1 VSRVTAT
8 PGFLCLDL
16 LRLLP
21 VPVGFFRGALIPAP
35 RGLNVPVVLLFVP
48 VTRMIEIS
56 LVVYFDPGTRSD
68 RDRRPGTHFLPFEHS
83 RPRRRNI
90 NVDRRRPVR
99 TGDLRDPH
107 VVDVGGRNCDEN
119 VLRPAVGNRGEE
131 GGLQFITLD
140 G

>member
-56 LVVYFDPGTRSD
+56 LVVYFDPGTR
-68 RDRRPGTHFLPFEHS
+68 R
-83 RPRRRNI
+83 
-90 NVDRRRPVR
+90 
-99 TGDLRDPH
+99 
-107 VVDVGGRNCDEN
+107 GGQPLCH
-119 VLRPAVGNRGEE
+119 
-131 GGLQFITLD
+131 GLVLD
-140 G
+140 GHRSRQIGRAHV